1 MVLSIEQIRAKTS
14 KGPNIHL
21 HAMRAW
27 DGAKVA
33 FLELNGLQ
41 IHEWDKANMDRSK
54 DDRVIMDTGT
64 GAEHLVK
71 LCMATCEVDAAGV
84 PVSGTGKR
92 VYGDTRA
99 ETLEVR
105 QLGGAL
111 QEAYMFCLKI
121 NRLRR
126 LDDEEAEKNL
136 PPVPSSDTGSTSP
149 TDGAAQ

>member
-1 MVLSIEQIRAKTS
+1 MVLSIEEIRAKTS
-14 KGPNIHL
+14 KGPAIHL

-41 IHEWDKANMDRSK
+41 IHEWDQANMKRSTN
-54 DDRVIMDTGT
+54 DSVVMDVGT

-71 LCMATCEVDAAGV
+71 LCMATCEVDANGAPV
-84 PVSGTGKR
+84 PGTGKR

-99 ETLEVR
+99 DTLEAR
-105 QLGGAL
+105 NLGGAL
-111 QEAYMFCLKI
+111 QESYMFCLKI

-136 PPVPSSDTGSTSP
+136 SPVPSSDSGATSP
-149 TDGAAQ
+149 IGGDAQ